1 MFFLVPSLPRL
12 LCLKA
17 KHEYRQLYVI
27 LDKVE
32 VLREQKFSQG
42 QNHNYRKGK
51 LDYRR
56 RFNTQL
62 IITLFLMWWLL
73 KEPFDLIRSCCP
85 PYFLAAFFGDF
96 FATFSAGFLGTVGL
110 FLAEEFASD
119 MLIILEPSELT
130 HEMIPWS
137 AQGNVIP
144 RERTTEETGLL
155 PKWRRPNC
163 VSLLDISVHNEP
175 IR

>member
-1 MFFLVPSLPRL
+1 MR
-12 LCLKA
+12 KN
-17 KHEYRQLYVI
+17 
-27 LDKVE
+27 KVE

-96 FATFSAGFLGTVGL
+96 FATFSAGFLGAVGF

-155 PKWRRPNC
+155 QNGGVQTVLVCLTFRFITSQFDNFRTFLIIK
-163 VSLLDISVHNEP
+163 SLPTLSQKM
-175 IR
+175 

>member
-1 MFFLVPSLPRL
+1 
-12 LCLKA
+12 
-17 KHEYRQLYVI
+17 
-27 LDKVE
+27 
-32 VLREQKFSQG
+32 
-42 QNHNYRKGK
+42 
-51 LDYRR
+51 
-56 RFNTQL
+56 
-62 IITLFLMWWLL
+62 MWWLL